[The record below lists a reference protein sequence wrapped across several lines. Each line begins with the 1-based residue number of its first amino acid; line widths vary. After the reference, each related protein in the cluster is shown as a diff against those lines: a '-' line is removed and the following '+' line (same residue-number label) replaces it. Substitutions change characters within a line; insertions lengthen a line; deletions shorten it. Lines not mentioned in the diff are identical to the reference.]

1 MPADA
6 LVEGPAA
13 RNFEGRERVCCTKTQ
28 LFSFMQALS
37 DVIQMRLGSELV
49 ALTVIVD
56 VCKGVL

>member
-13 RNFEGRERVCCTKTQ
+13 RNFGRERVCCTKTQ